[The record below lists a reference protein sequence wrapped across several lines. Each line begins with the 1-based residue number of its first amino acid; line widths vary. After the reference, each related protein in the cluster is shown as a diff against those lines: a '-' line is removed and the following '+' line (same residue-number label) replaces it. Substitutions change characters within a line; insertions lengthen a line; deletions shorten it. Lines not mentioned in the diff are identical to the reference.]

1 MRYIVCSAIVLSCI
15 TSCAQ
20 KMPAKPQF
28 EVASVRP
35 MADNGSNDRTSLL
48 LREVMRNQRQPGL
61 IPMTGPDRVHLENW
75 ALLDMIAAAYGVRT
89 TQVSGPA
96 WLSDQCFDVE
106 AKVPDGT
113 PKEELNVM
121 LQSLLEDRFGLI
133 VHRSTQTVPGYALVV
148 GKDGPKLKPAAP
160 PPAPAPGLTGEERM
174 AQMKQKMQAD
184 MAASKERITERARE
198 VGPFNTQSWDSI
210 TTEELAAQ
218 LVRSAGAPVVD
229 ETGLTGQYKVTIET
243 WQNADDPG
251 GTVFDAVEKLGLKLE
266 SRKVTVETVVVDRVS
281 RMPTAN

>member
-1 MRYIVCSAIVLSCI
+1 
-15 TSCAQ
+15 
-20 KMPAKPQF
+20 
-28 EVASVRP
+28 
-35 MADNGSNDRTSLL
+35 
-48 LREVMRNQRQPGL
+48 
-61 IPMTGPDRVHLENW
+61 MTGPDRVHLENW

-174 AQMKQKMQAD
+174 AQMKQRCRQTW
-184 MAASKERITERARE
+184 RL
-198 VGPFNTQSWDSI
+198 Q
-210 TTEELAAQ
+210 
-218 LVRSAGAPVVD
+218 RS
-229 ETGLTGQYKVTIET
+229 E
-243 WQNADDPG
+243 
-251 GTVFDAVEKLGLKLE
+251 
-266 SRKVTVETVVVDRVS
+266 
-281 RMPTAN
+281 